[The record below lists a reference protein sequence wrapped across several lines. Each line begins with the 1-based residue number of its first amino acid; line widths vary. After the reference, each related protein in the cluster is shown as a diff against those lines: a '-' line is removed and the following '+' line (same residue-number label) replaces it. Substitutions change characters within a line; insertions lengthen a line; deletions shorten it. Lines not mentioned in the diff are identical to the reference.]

1 MNIIICYN
9 LIYYPWSYL
18 ESPDRGYTGHR
29 TNYNTVCYSSTFPLM
44 CGLYGKKNQNRGLI
58 IAWIS
63 YCISE
68 SASFVPAHLQYVTV
82 GLRFTSIP
90 APSSSCLSHS
100 DCISRYDLSSYIYIS
115 VNPHH
120 THTVFSA
127 WSLPLKDLTPPASF
141 LKKIHKVKLGKAVAS
156 SSDRKCI

>member
-1 MNIIICYN
+1 MIIFGVPN
-9 LIYYPWSYL
+9 VPMLIEVTQVIRLIITLYVTPPLFPWCV
-18 ESPDRGYTGHR
+18 
-29 TNYNTVCYSSTFPLM
+29 VCM
-44 CGLYGKKNQNRGLI
+44 EKKTQNRGII

-63 YCISE
+63 YRISE

-120 THTVFSA
+120 THSLLCMITSA
-127 WSLPLKDLTPPASF
+127 ERSDTTRFFPKKDSQGET
-141 LKKIHKVKLGKAVAS
+141 
-156 SSDRKCI
+156 R